1 MPAGTPVKAPAA
13 GRVILTGN
21 HFFAGNSVYID
32 HGQGLISM
40 YFHLSAI
47 NVADGEMVE
56 RGRIIGLVGKTGRV
70 TGAHLHYGVYINGAR
85 IDPVV
90 FRHMVAN
97 LVGS

>member
-1 MPAGTPVKAPAA
+1 MTGVPAA

-21 HFFAGNSVYID
+21 NFFAGNSVYLD

-47 NVADGEMVE
+47 HVAEGDLVE
-56 RGRIIGLVGKTGRV
+56 RGQVIGLVGKTGRV
-70 TGAHLHYGVYINGAR
+70 TGAHLNYGEYINGAR

-97 LVGS
+97 LTGS